1 LGTYIEYIKS
11 NNIKVIK
18 NIQVESFYG
27 FGDQLKQILTL
38 LINNIKEHAIN
49 NKYIF
54 ISIKEIDDNIQIIVK
69 DNGGGAPDEI
79 IENIFEP
86 YFTTKHQSFGKGV
99 GLYVVYQ
106 IITEEFNGSIKARN
120 AQFLQDNKA
129 HKGLEFTIT
138 IPIIED

>member
-1 LGTYIEYIKS
+1 M
-11 NNIKVIK
+11 
-18 NIQVESFYG
+18 
-27 FGDQLKQILTL
+27 
-38 LINNIKEHAIN
+38 INNIKEHAIN

-120 AQFLQDNKA
+120 AQFYK
-129 HKGLEFTIT
+129 IT
-138 IPIIED
+138 KLTKD